1 MMILFSLALVFIIRI
16 SQGLEV
22 AILFG
27 VTFFT
32 LFKLEIK

>member
-1 MMILFSLALVFIIRI
+1 MMGLFSLALVFIIRI

-27 VTFFT
+27 VTFLRF
-32 LFKLEIK
+32 LNWR